1 MAFDTSS
8 TMDAV
13 ASHMARSGYFPGGVQ
28 VGEFTS
34 PPDATGTRLA
44 GAIWMMN
51 SSIVLLFADGGT
63 REVHTLMLR
72 VYSDFKD
79 PTSTGEK
86 RLALSVNQ
94 IASNILSDSDLG
106 ATIMSVDAAG
116 QYGTG
121 MSMDWG
127 QLTISDRMYR
137 VVDITLPFIV
147 DDASTA
153 TA

>member
-13 ASHMARSGYFPGGVQ
+13 ASHMTRSGYFPGGVQ
-28 VGEFTS
+28 IGEYTS
-34 PPDATGTRLA
+34 PPDAIGTQLA
-44 GAIWMMN
+44 GAIFMMN

-63 REVHTLMLR
+63 REVHVLMLR

-79 PTSTGEK
+79 QTNTNEK

-94 IASNILSDSDLG
+94 IASNILADSDLG
-106 ATIMSVDAAG
+106 STIMSVDVTG

-121 MSMDWG
+121 VSMEWG

-147 DDASTA
+147 DDEATA